1 MHASVVT
8 PKHDRLIQRGLTVT
22 LLALAASLVVA
33 ALVLYV

>member
-1 MHASVVT
+1 MHASVVRKT
-8 PKHDRLIQRGLTVT
+8 DQIIQRGLTVT